1 MSDRGAGC
9 AEVEAQAPEL
19 ALGTL
24 SGPERATALTHL
36 AHCPTCRRLVDELAT
51 TADPL
56 LLLAPEME
64 PSIGFESR
72 VLAATLG
79 AQDRPRPAPTS
90 SLSAAT
96 PPGRGRSGRRS
107 RNPGGRRFT
116 VPTAAVAASVA
127 VLAALGGLFVGQR
140 LDRPATTDLIRTA
153 QAVSANGKATCR
165 AFAYGGTQSWVFV
178 SFEAPRE
185 WTADYTVEIT
195 TMGGGSPA
203 ATGHLRLQD
212 GGGSL
217 GTVVDVPAAQLRAV
231 RVLDASGTL
240 RYEAPF
246 SKP

>member
-1 MSDRGAGC
+1 MSDLGAHC
-9 AEVEAQAPEL
+9 PDVEAQAPEL

-24 SGPERATALTHL
+24 SGPERASALAHL
-36 AHCPTCRRLVDELAT
+36 AQCPTCRRLVDDLAT

-72 VLAATLG
+72 VLAAASG
-79 AQDRPRPAPTS
+79 AADRARSVSALPHRSDRAGRARPA
-90 SLSAAT
+90 
-96 PPGRGRSGRRS
+96 R
-107 RNPGGRRFT
+107 RRFA
-116 VPTAAVAASVA
+116 VPRAAVAAAVA
-127 VLAALGGLFVGQR
+127 VLAATGGLVVGRTLGGGGSSDIV
-140 LDRPATTDLIRTA
+140 RTA
-153 QAVSANGKATCR
+153 QAVSANGRATCR
-165 AFAYGGTQSWVFV
+165 AFAYGDKQSWVFV

-185 WTADYTVEIT
+185 WTADYTVEVT

-203 ATGHLRLQD
+203 AVGHLRLQD

-231 RVLDASGTL
+231 RVLDASGAL

-246 SKP
+246 HKG